1 MRKLHEYLKKLSISK
16 FVAVAI
22 IPQLILYFIIYYT
35 VDGYIR
41 KAPYEVIYSNKLLTN
56 SLYGLYWSTIE
67 APFRETLIFQVI
79 IIHIILIYSDS
90 NKNKITAAALSS
102 IIFGFLHFLQ
112 TTDLIWAYF
121 WGIRT
126 GIFGLILSYAYIM
139 NYYKFKNKFKG
150 IATGTLVVF
159 LIHSGNN
166 LLSAIFL
173 KIISII

>member
-1 MRKLHEYLKKLSISK
+1 MKKLHEYLKKLCIPK

-22 IPQLILYFIIYYT
+22 IPQLILYFIVYYT
-35 VDGYIR
+35 IDGCIR
-41 KAPYEVIYSNKLLTN
+41 KAPYEVMYSNKLLN
-56 SLYGLYWSTIE
+56 SSLYGAYWSIIE

-79 IIHIILIYSDS
+79 IIHIILLYSDS
-90 NKNKITAAALSS
+90 KKNQITAAALSS
-102 IIFGFLHFLQ
+102 IIFGGVHFLQ
-112 TTDLIWAYF
+112 TTDFIWACF

-126 GIFGLILSYAYIM
+126 GIFGLILNYAYIM

-150 IATGTLVVF
+150 IATGILVVF

-173 KIISII
+173 KIINII